1 MECWFDAEH
10 INKTF
15 IVVFMKNGKIP
26 QLINW
31 LKREY
36 ERDQQ
41 AISDMLTGGKREREK
56 ARNKRCTIRENIY
69 KALFLDEEIFPI
81 IYDGKED
88 LYVEIDTLEYI
99 KKLEDFIN
107 Q

>member
-1 MECWFDAEH
+1 
-10 INKTF
+10 
-15 IVVFMKNGKIP
+15 MKNGKIP

-41 AISDMLTGGKREREK
+41 AIGDMLTGSKRERER
-56 ARNKRCTIRENIY
+56 ARSIRCTIRENIY

-81 IYDGKED
+81 IYDGRED
-88 LYVEIDTLEYI
+88 LYVETDTLDYI
-99 KKLEDFIN
+99 KKMEDFIN